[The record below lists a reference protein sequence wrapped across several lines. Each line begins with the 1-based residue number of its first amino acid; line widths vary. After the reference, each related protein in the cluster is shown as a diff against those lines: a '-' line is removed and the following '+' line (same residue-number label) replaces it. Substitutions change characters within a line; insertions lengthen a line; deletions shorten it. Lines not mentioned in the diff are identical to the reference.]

1 MNNSTLNYTLPSG
14 FCAVTI
20 ESGQEKVLKT
30 LAYCCMLLL
39 SITGNCLVI
48 TVVYKNHSMQTT
60 VNYLIVNMAVSD
72 LLQSLIAIPKNIVEI
87 YYGPTQWLISGKAGE
102 FFCKCVPFFT
112 DISTAVSILS
122 LVIIAFDRFLG
133 VVFPMRA
140 SIISKRMH
148 SVNMAFT
155 WIIAMSF
162 HAPYF
167 FAFHIKFQGTL
178 HCIYSWDPLPFESA
192 RIYFLVTSISLYFFP
207 LTLLV
212 ILYST
217 ILVKLTRRKTPG
229 NSSFRTQQRI
239 SKRNRSVV
247 RMVLAVVV
255 VFALCWLPINT
266 YVYMAYF
273 FWTPQ
278 ELSCFGKLLFW
289 GKFVAYSN
297 TALTPFLYFLFSQ
310 NYRQGLKYLFC
321 GQVATLKTSIHTRP
335 RNYYE
340 GGREA
345 SLSDSKSKTWAKYG
359 MSLKSPQSTSLSDNQ
374 YNCIPRFAFR

>member
-1 MNNSTLNYTLPSG
+1 MNNSTLNYTFPSS
-14 FCAVTI
+14 FCAVTT
-20 ESGQEKVLKT
+20 ESSQEKVLKT
-30 LAYCCMLLL
+30 LAYCFMLLF
-39 SITGNCLVI
+39 SIIGNCLVI

-72 LLQSLIAIPKNIVEI
+72 LLQSLIAIPRNIVVI
-87 YYGPTQWLISGKAGE
+87 YHGPSQWFISGKAGE

-155 WIIAMSF
+155 WIIAMGF

-167 FAFHIKFQGTL
+167 FAFHIEVRGNAL
-178 HCIYSWDPLPFESA
+178 HCIYSWNPLPPESA
-192 RIYFLVTSISLYFFP
+192 QTYFLVTSISLFFFP
-207 LTLLV
+207 LALLV

-229 NSSFRTQQRI
+229 NSSFRNQQRI
-239 SKRNRSVV
+239 AKRNRSVV

-255 VFALCWLPINT
+255 LFALCWLPINT
-266 YVYMAYF
+266 YVYLAF
-273 FWTPQ
+273 FWTPR
-278 ELSCFGKLLFW
+278 LYCFEKLIFW

-340 GGREA
+340 GGRET
-345 SLSDSKSKTWAKYG
+345 SLSESKSKPWSKYG
-359 MSLKSPQSTSLSDNQ
+359 MSLKSPQSSSVSDNQ